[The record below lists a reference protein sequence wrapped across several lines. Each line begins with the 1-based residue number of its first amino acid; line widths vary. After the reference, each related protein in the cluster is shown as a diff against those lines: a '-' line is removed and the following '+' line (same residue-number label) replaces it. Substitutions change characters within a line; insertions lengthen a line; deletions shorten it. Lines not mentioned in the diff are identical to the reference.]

1 MKTEELKAVGR
12 ARRRRGRLGRL
23 LLVLTGTIG
32 LASIGMALTFP
43 GFTPFRAGRPAG
55 SEEGA
60 PAVEAPRAPA
70 GPPVV
75 RVHDGAIELDGVVLA
90 QTAGIDRLQRIVP
103 LYDALK
109 SRRLEGRSTTQEAPS
124 PRIIL
129 AIDADVSAV
138 VTKSVFQTAA
148 CAGYSDVA
156 FALPDG
162 GLLERRP

>member
-1 MKTEELKAVGR
+1 MGTQELKAVVR
-12 ARRRRGRLGRL
+12 ARRRRVRFVRL
-23 LLVLTGTIG
+23 LLVVTCTFG
-32 LASIGMALTFP
+32 LASIVTFLNFP
-43 GFTPFRAGRPAG
+43 GTPPFHAGRPAEN
-55 SEEGA
+55 EEGA
-60 PAVEAPRAPA
+60 QAVAAPRAPA

-75 RVHDGAIELDGVVLA
+75 RVHDGDIELDGVVLA

-109 SRRLEGRSTTQEAPS
+109 SRRLEARATTLEALS

-148 CAGYSDVA
+148 FAGYSDVA

-162 GLLERRP
+162 GVLERRP